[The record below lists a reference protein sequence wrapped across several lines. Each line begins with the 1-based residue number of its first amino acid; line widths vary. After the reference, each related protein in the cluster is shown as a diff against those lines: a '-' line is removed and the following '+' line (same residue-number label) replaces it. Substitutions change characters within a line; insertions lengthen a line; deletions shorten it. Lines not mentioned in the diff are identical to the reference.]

1 MVLFIKLFKL
11 FFNAFD
17 TVVLQSD
24 HSNTLLLQ
32 SATFTLLH
40 LSQFLHFK
48 NQIKFRSF
56 L

>member
-17 TVVLQSD
+17 TVV